1 MKNKEN
7 WLPTKFVY
15 RNGKLKAS
23 RDKKEVTVSSRLA
36 TNITAE
42 FYQKELS
49 NYAKGKL
56 LDLSCGNVPLYATYK
71 DLVEDNFCVDWQD
84 SMHLNKYLDL
94 NADLN
99 KPLELSDNEFD
110 VIITSSVLEHIRRPE
125 LMMSEMAR
133 VLKPKGVMLLNVPF
147 YYCIHEE
154 PHDYFRYTEFALQ
167 SMTEEVG
174 MKVLSL
180 KATGGAPEI
189 IADIFAKNLKVI
201 PLIGKPLVRFIHWS
215 TWVFVHTGIGR
226 KISNKTAK
234 KFPLGY
240 TVIAEKV

>member
-23 RDKKEVTVSSRLA
+23 RDKKEVAVSSRLA

-49 NYAKGKL
+49 NYARGKL
-56 LDLSCGNVPLYATYK
+56 LDLGCGNVPLYATYK

-99 KPLELSDNEFD
+99 KPLEL
-110 VIITSSVLEHIRRPE
+110 
-125 LMMSEMAR
+125 
-133 VLKPKGVMLLNVPF
+133 
-147 YYCIHEE
+147 
-154 PHDYFRYTEFALQ
+154 
-167 SMTEEVG
+167 
-174 MKVLSL
+174 
-180 KATGGAPEI
+180 
-189 IADIFAKNLKVI
+189 
-201 PLIGKPLVRFIHWS
+201 
-215 TWVFVHTGIGR
+215 
-226 KISNKTAK
+226 
-234 KFPLGY
+234 
-240 TVIAEKV
+240 